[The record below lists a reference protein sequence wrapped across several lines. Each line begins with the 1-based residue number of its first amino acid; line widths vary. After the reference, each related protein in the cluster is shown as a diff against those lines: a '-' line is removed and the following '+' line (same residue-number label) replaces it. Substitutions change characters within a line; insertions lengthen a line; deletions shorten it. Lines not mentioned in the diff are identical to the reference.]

1 MLKPKKYIASFILL
15 TFFFSSISCNI
26 KNSISDFDDR
36 VIIAGT
42 ILNSE
47 KNKISGIPRYVLV
60 NKDGVVVDKNALRP
74 SFEGELNTDLI
85 NEINSLIKD

>member
-36 VIIAGT
+36 IIIAGT

-47 KNKISGIPRYVLV
+47 NYPDDYTIKIIINDFTKSAQRTHVSYLV
-60 NKDGVVVDKNALRP
+60 TTQK
-74 SFEGELNTDLI
+74 LI
-85 NEINSLIKD
+85 GFL